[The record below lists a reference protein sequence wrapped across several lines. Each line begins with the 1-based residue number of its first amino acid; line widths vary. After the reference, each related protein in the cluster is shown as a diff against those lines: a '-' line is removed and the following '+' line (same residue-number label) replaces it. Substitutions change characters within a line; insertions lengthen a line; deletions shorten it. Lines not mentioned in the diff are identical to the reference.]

1 MFSISTK
8 YSQNFDFRAILV
20 NKNSNLKN
28 LKTIFDLKIAND
40 LKIKASKN
48 KKGYTFVSHLK
59 KSKFANLFFFNL
71 EEKKNDF
78 DYQELGGLI
87 VEEAIKLKKNKIE
100 LSLDSLPKLFIKN
113 SIIKN
118 ILLGMLLRNYVF
130 KNYKTDQLS
139 QKKIIKIVLVHPNKS
154 LLKESI
160 LDATNVFSGVSLTR
174 DLVTTPSNILN
185 PSKFS
190 NEVKKLNKFG
200 LKIEILNEDRLKK
213 IGMNALL
220 GVGQG
225 SSNKSYVAIMRWNGG
240 KKKFKTSSFYWQGCL
255 F

>member
-28 LKTIFDLKIAND
+28 LKTVFDLKTADD

-48 KKGYTFVSHLK
+48 KRGYTFVSHLK

-71 EEKKNDF
+71 EERKNDF
-78 DYQELGGLI
+78 EYQELGGLI
-87 VEEAIKLKKNKIE
+87 IEEAIKLKKNEIE

-118 ILLGMLLRNYVF
+118 ILLGMLLRNYAF
-130 KNYKTDQLS
+130 KNYKTDQLN

-154 LLKESI
+154 FLKKSI
-160 LDATNVFSGVSLTR
+160 VDATNVFFR
-174 DLVTTPSNILN
+174 
-185 PSKFS
+185 
-190 NEVKKLNKFG
+190 
-200 LKIEILNEDRLKK
+200 
-213 IGMNALL
+213 
-220 GVGQG
+220 
-225 SSNKSYVAIMRWNGG
+225 
-240 KKKFKTSSFYWQGCL
+240 C
-255 F
+255 